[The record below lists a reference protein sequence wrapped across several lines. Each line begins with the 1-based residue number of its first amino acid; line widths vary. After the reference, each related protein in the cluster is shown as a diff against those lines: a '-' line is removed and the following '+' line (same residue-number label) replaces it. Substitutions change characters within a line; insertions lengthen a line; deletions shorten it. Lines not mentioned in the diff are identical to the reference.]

1 MKYLIITFFSC
12 LSIYVKGQ
20 IEPFNFIHKEVE
32 IRLMKDIEF
41 LSSDDL
47 SGRLP
52 GTPGANLASD
62 HIQDAFQRF
71 GLKPLFNEGFKQA
84 FNIPRPTEIQ
94 KSRNYIAIAKDT
106 LYLGKKLHVS
116 PYSLTRDFIGEVVC
130 VSHGIH
136 SDSINDYKSL
146 SETSLDGKLVLIEL
160 DIPEYKKKKAGNQS
174 KILSRVT
181 EAKKR
186 GAKDIILLS
195 RRNNNKDQISKYTFS
210 KLKET
215 GVNISMV
222 FGKKWS
228 YKIHRRKKPII
239 LVTKVSKRNVEG
251 FNIGG
256 MLDLEAKTTVLV
268 GAHYDHLG
276 KGEYHGSKKLSGQ
289 VYNGADDNASGVSVM
304 LEVLNQL
311 SLNLDLQNSNVIFV
325 AFSGEE
331 DGLIGSKYFVKNCP
345 LDPNMI
351 SQMINI
357 DMVGR
362 LSSSDSLTIYATSSA
377 LEWGTIINDLP
388 KTGINIKNV
397 AETFPR
403 SDHAA
408 FIDAGIPA
416 IMLHTGLH
424 RDYHSP
430 SDDYQKIDAPGLVKI
445 TEVVLQILQN
455 LNKFPHFKYQSSL
468 L

>member
-12 LSIYVKGQ
+12 LSIYVNGQ
-20 IEPFNFIHKEVE
+20 IESLDFIHKEVE
-32 IRLMKDIEF
+32 IRLMQDIEF

-62 HIQDAFQRF
+62 HIQDAFQRL

-84 FNIPRPTEIQ
+84 FNIPRPTDIP
-94 KSRNYIAIAKDT
+94 KNRNYIAIAKDT
-106 LYLGKKLHVS
+106 LYLSRKLHVS
-116 PYSLTRDFIGEVVC
+116 PYALTNDFIGNALY
-130 VSHGIH
+130 VSHGIY
-136 SDSINDYKSL
+136 SDSINDYEGIL
-146 SETSLDGKLVLIEL
+146 ETSLNDKLVLIEL
-160 DIPEYKKKKAGNQS
+160 DIPKNKKKKAGDKS
-174 KILSRVT
+174 KISSRIL

-186 GAKDIILLS
+186 GAKNIILLS
-195 RRNNNKDQISKYTFS
+195 KKNSKNNKISNYTFS
-210 KLKET
+210 KLQEID
-215 GVNISMV
+215 VNVSIV
-222 FGKKWS
+222 YGKKWS
-228 YKIHRRKKPII
+228 RKIHRSKKPII
-239 LVTKVSKRNVEG
+239 SVTNVSKRNAEG
-251 FNIGG
+251 FNVGGVLDIG
-256 MLDLEAKTTVLV
+256 ANSTVLI

-276 KGEYHGSKKLSGQ
+276 KGQYHGSRKLSGQ

-311 SLNLDLQNSNVIFV
+311 NLNSGFIRSNVVFI

-345 LDPNMI
+345 FDPSII

-362 LSSSDSLTIYATSSA
+362 LNNSDSLTIYATSSA
-377 LEWGTIINDLP
+377 LEWETIINDLT
-388 KTGINIKNV
+388 KTEINIKNV
-397 AETFPR
+397 AEIFPR

-416 IMLHTGLH
+416 IMLHTGIH
-424 RDYHSP
+424 QDYHTP
-430 SDDYQKIDAPGLVKI
+430 SDDFEKIDVSGVVKI
-445 TEVVLQILQN
+445 TEVVLQILQK
-455 LNKFPHFKYQSSL
+455 LNKFSHFK
-468 L
+468 

>member
-20 IEPFNFIHKEVE
+20 IEPFNFIHKDVE
-32 IRLMKDIEF
+32 IRLMKNVEF

-62 HIQDAFQRF
+62 HIQDAFQRV
-71 GLKPLFNEGFKQA
+71 GLRPLFNEGFKQG
-84 FNIPRPTEIQ
+84 FDIPRPTEIQ
-94 KSRNYIAIAKDT
+94 KNRNYIVVAKDT
-106 LYLGKKLHVS
+106 LYLGKKLYVS
-116 PYSLTRDFIGEVVC
+116 PYSLTKDFIGEVVY
-130 VSHGIH
+130 VSHGIR
-136 SDSINDYKSL
+136 SDLINDYENI
-146 SETSLDGKLVLIEL
+146 SEISLDGKLVLIEL
-160 DIPEYKKKKAGNQS
+160 DVPKNKKKRAGNQS
-174 KILSRVT
+174 KILNRIK

-195 RRNNNKDQISKYTFS
+195 KRNNKKDEISKYTFL

-215 GVNISMV
+215 GANVSII
-222 FGKKWS
+222 FGKRWS
-228 YKIHRRKKPII
+228 NKIHKSKSPII
-239 LVTKVSKRNVEG
+239 MVTKISRRNDEG
-251 FNIGG
+251 FNVGG
-256 MLDLEAKTTVLV
+256 ILDLGARTTVLI

-276 KGEYHGSKKLSGQ
+276 KGEYHVRRELSRGI
-289 VYNGADDNASGVSVM
+289 YNGADDNASGVSVM

-311 SLNLDLQNSNVIFV
+311 SLNSDLQKSNVIFI

-331 DGLIGSKYFVKNCP
+331 DGLIGSKHFIKNCP
-345 LDPNMI
+345 LDPKTI

-362 LSSSDSLTIYATSSA
+362 LSDSDSLTVYATSSA
-377 LEWGTIINDLP
+377 SEWGTIINDLP

-416 IMLHTGLH
+416 IMLHTGIH
-424 RDYHSP
+424 EDYHLP
-430 SDDYQKIDAPGLVKI
+430 SDDFEKIDGPGLVKI

>member
-20 IEPFNFIHKEVE
+20 IEPFNFIHKDVE
-32 IRLMKDIEF
+32 IRLMKNVEF

-62 HIQDAFQRF
+62 HIQDAFQRV
-71 GLKPLFNEGFKQA
+71 GLRPLFNEGFKQG
-84 FNIPRPTEIQ
+84 FDIPRPTEIQ
-94 KSRNYIAIAKDT
+94 KNRNYIVVAKDT
-106 LYLGKKLHVS
+106 LYLGKKLYVS
-116 PYSLTRDFIGEVVC
+116 PYSLTKDFIGEVVYI
-130 VSHGIH
+130 SHGIR
-136 SDSINDYKSL
+136 SDLINDYENI
-146 SETSLDGKLVLIEL
+146 SEISLDGKLVLIEL
-160 DIPEYKKKKAGNQS
+160 DVPKNKKKRAGNQS
-174 KILSRVT
+174 KILNRIK

-195 RRNNNKDQISKYTFS
+195 KRNNKKDEISKYTFL

-215 GVNISMV
+215 GANVSII
-222 FGKKWS
+222 FGKRWS
-228 YKIHRRKKPII
+228 NKIHKSKSPII
-239 LVTKVSKRNVEG
+239 MVTKISRRNDEG
-251 FNIGG
+251 FNVGG
-256 MLDLEAKTTVLV
+256 ILDLGARTTVLI

-276 KGEYHGSKKLSGQ
+276 KGEYHARRELSRGI
-289 VYNGADDNASGVSVM
+289 YNGADDNASGVSVM

-311 SLNLDLQNSNVIFV
+311 SLNSDLQKSNVIFI

-331 DGLIGSKYFVKNCP
+331 DGLIGSKHFIKNCP
-345 LDPNMI
+345 LDPKTI

-362 LSSSDSLTIYATSSA
+362 LSDSDSLTVYATSSA
-377 LEWGTIINDLP
+377 SEWGTIINDLP

-416 IMLHTGLH
+416 IMLHTGIH
-424 RDYHSP
+424 EDYHLP
-430 SDDYQKIDAPGLVKI
+430 SDDFEKIDGPGLVKI

>member
-12 LSIYVKGQ
+12 LSICVKGQ

-52 GTPGANLASD
+52 GTPGANLASE
-62 HIQDAFQRF
+62 HIQDAFQRV
-71 GLKPLFNEGFKQA
+71 GLKPLFNEGYKQA
-84 FNIPRPTEIQ
+84 FDIPRPTEIQ
-94 KSRNYIAIAKDT
+94 KNRYYLVIAKDT
-106 LYLGKKLHVS
+106 LYLGKKLYIS
-116 PYSLTRDFIGEVVC
+116 PYSLTKDFIGEVVY

-136 SDSINDYKSL
+136 SDSINDYKSI
-146 SETSLDGKLVLIEL
+146 SEISLDGKLVLIEL
-160 DIPEYKKKKAGNQS
+160 NVPKNKKKRAGNQS
-174 KILSRVT
+174 KILSRIK

-195 RRNNNKDQISKYTFS
+195 KRNNRRDEISKYTFL
-210 KLKET
+210 KLKEA
-215 GVNISMV
+215 GANVSMI

-228 YKIHRRKKPII
+228 NKIHRSKKPII
-239 LVTKVSKRNVEG
+239 MVTKISKRNDEG

-256 MLDLEAKTTVLV
+256 MLDLGAENTVLI

-276 KGEYHGSKKLSGQ
+276 KGEYHGSKELSGRI
-289 VYNGADDNASGVSVM
+289 YNGADDNASGVSVM

-311 SLNLDLQNSNVIFV
+311 SLNSDLQKSNVIFL

-331 DGLIGSKYFVKNCP
+331 DGLIGSKHFVKNCP
-345 LDPNMI
+345 LDPNTI

-362 LSSSDSLTIYATSSA
+362 LNNSDSLTIYATSSA
-377 LEWGTIINDLP
+377 LEWRTIINDLP
-388 KTGINIKNV
+388 KTEINIKNV
-397 AETFPR
+397 PEIFPR
-403 SDHAA
+403 SDHYA

-416 IMLHTGLH
+416 IMLHTGIH
-424 RDYHSP
+424 KDYHSP
-430 SDDYQKIDAPGLVKI
+430 SDDFEKIDGPGLVKI

>member
-20 IEPFNFIHKEVE
+20 IEPFNFIHKDVE
-32 IRLMKDIEF
+32 IRLMKNVEF

-62 HIQDAFQRF
+62 HIQDAFQRV
-71 GLKPLFNEGFKQA
+71 GLRPLFNEGFKQG
-84 FNIPRPTEIQ
+84 FDIPRPTEIQ
-94 KSRNYIAIAKDT
+94 KNRNYIVVAKDT
-106 LYLGKKLHVS
+106 LYLGKKLYVS
-116 PYSLTRDFIGEVVC
+116 PYSLTKDFIGEVVY
-130 VSHGIH
+130 VSHGIR
-136 SDSINDYKSL
+136 SDLINDYENI
-146 SETSLDGKLVLIEL
+146 SEISLDGKLVLIEL
-160 DIPEYKKKKAGNQS
+160 DVPKNKKKRAGNQS
-174 KILSRVT
+174 KILSRIK

-195 RRNNNKDQISKYTFS
+195 KRNNKKDEISKYTFL

-215 GVNISMV
+215 GANVSII
-222 FGKKWS
+222 FGKRWS
-228 YKIHRRKKPII
+228 NKIHKSKSPII
-239 LVTKVSKRNVEG
+239 MVTKISRRNDEG
-251 FNIGG
+251 FNVGG
-256 MLDLEAKTTVLV
+256 ILDLGARTTVLI

-276 KGEYHGSKKLSGQ
+276 KGEYHARRELSRGI
-289 VYNGADDNASGVSVM
+289 YNGADDNASGVSVM

-311 SLNLDLQNSNVIFV
+311 SLNSDLQKSNVIFI

-331 DGLIGSKYFVKNCP
+331 DGLIGSKHFIKNCP
-345 LDPNMI
+345 LDPKTI

-362 LSSSDSLTIYATSSA
+362 LSDSDSLTVYATSSA
-377 LEWGTIINDLP
+377 SEWGTIINDLP

-416 IMLHTGLH
+416 IMLHTGIH
-424 RDYHSP
+424 EDYHLP
-430 SDDYQKIDAPGLVKI
+430 SDDFEKIDGPGLVKI